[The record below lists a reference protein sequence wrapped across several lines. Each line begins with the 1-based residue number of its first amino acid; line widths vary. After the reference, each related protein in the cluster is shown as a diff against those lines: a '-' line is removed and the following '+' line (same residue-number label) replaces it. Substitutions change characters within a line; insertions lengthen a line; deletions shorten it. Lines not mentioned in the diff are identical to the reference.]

1 MDSYYRLENIHEAAA
16 EFLQAAGQHRVLAFH
31 GQMGAGKTTFIKAI
45 CQELGVTGAVSS
57 PTYSIIN
64 QYKAANGNLVYHL
77 DLYRLKDEEEAL
89 QAGVEECFYSGEYC
103 LVEWPEKTPGLLP
116 ENTLHCYLTN
126 NGNNERKLKIK
137 M

>member
-1 MDSYYRLENIHEAAA
+1 
-16 EFLQAAGQHRVLAFH
+16 
-31 GQMGAGKTTFIKAI
+31 MGAGKTTFIKAI
-45 CQELGVTGAVSS
+45 CKQLGVTGAVSS

-64 QYKAANGNLVYHL
+64 QYAAANGKTVYHL

-103 LVEWPEKTPGLLP
+103 LVEWPDKTPGLLP
-116 ENTLHCYLTN
+116 ENTLHCYLSN
-126 NGNNERKLKIK
+126 SGNNERKLKIK

>member
-1 MDSYYRLENIHEAAA
+1 MDSIYRLEDIHHAAA
-16 EFLQAAGQHRVLAFH
+16 EFLKRAAEHKVLAFH
-31 GQMGAGKTTFIKAI
+31 GEMGAGKTTFIKAI

-64 QYKAANGNLVYHL
+64 QYEAGNGKLVYHL

-126 NGNNERKLKIK
+126 SGNNERKLKIK

>member
-1 MDSYYRLENIHEAAA
+1 MDSYYRLADIHKTAA
-16 EFLQAAGQHRVLAFH
+16 EFLQAAGDHKVLAFH
-31 GQMGAGKTTFIKAI
+31 GEMGAGKTTFIKAI

-64 QYKAANGNLVYHL
+64 QYKAGNGKLIYHL

-116 ENTLHCYLTN
+116 VNTLHCYLSN
-126 NGNNERKLKIK
+126 AGNNERKLKIK

>member
-1 MDSYYRLENIHEAAA
+1 MDSYYRLENIHETAA
-16 EFLQAAGQHRVLAFH
+16 EFLKLAGEHKVLAFH
-31 GQMGAGKTTFIKAI
+31 GEMGAGKTTFIKAV

-64 QYKAANGNLVYHL
+64 QYKAGNGNRVYHL

-103 LVEWPEKTPGLLP
+103 LVEWPEKAPGLLP
-116 ENTLHCYLTN
+116 GNTLHCYLTDS
-126 NGNNERKLKIK
+126 GNNERKLKIK